1 MERETNVSALC
12 NEARAIPSRTEDGRK
27 TITLDILRRAGRVV
41 GGTKLHLDREAAES
55 LYRQLGAIL

>member
-12 NEARAIPSRTEDGRK
+12 NEARAIPSRTEDGVK
-27 TITLDILRRAGRVV
+27 TVTLDIMRRAGKVI